1 MSWVVAIPTYRRP
14 AVLQTKTLRFLRDGG
29 VSSDRIY
36 VFVASEE
43 EKTLYESIVDRDLY
57 REMIVGQLGLVNQR
71 KFITEYFPLNKQILF
86 CDDDVSSM
94 WMRIHSKRME
104 RVGNIVPIIDSCFL
118 NCMTANSSIWS
129 VYPVQNAMF
138 MSDTMSTDLKLIMGA
153 FFGIINQMDPAYD
166 LTLGDAL
173 EDKER
178 TLKYFTRDGTVVR
191 FNQLCVKYDCFTPGG
206 MYTPERKANTEAATQ
221 ALVDMYP
228 SLITRSYK
236 TRLGIWDIRFKRR
249 PNVSNTAGTLTTS
262 SNE

>member
-1 MSWVVAIPTYRRP
+1 
-14 AVLQTKTLRFLRDGG
+14 LRFLRDGG

-36 VFVASEE
+36 VFVANEE
-43 EKTLYESIVDRDLY
+43 EKTQYESVVDRDLY
-57 REMIVGQLGLVNQR
+57 KEMIVGQLGLVNQR
-71 KFITEYFPLNKQILF
+71 KFITEYFPLNQLILF
-86 CDDDVSSM
+86 SDDDVSSM

-118 NCMTANSSIWS
+118 NCMVANSSIWS

-153 FFGIINQMDPAYD
+153 FFGIINQQDPAYN

-228 SLITRSYK
+228 TLISRSYK

-249 PNVSNTAGTLTTS
+249 PNVSVTAGTLTTS